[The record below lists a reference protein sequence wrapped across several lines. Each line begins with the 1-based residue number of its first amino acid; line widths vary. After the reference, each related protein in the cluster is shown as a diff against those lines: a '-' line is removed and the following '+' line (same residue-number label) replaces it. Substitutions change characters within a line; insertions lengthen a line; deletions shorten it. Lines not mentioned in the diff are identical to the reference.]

1 MFVQRA
7 YCTPNKS
14 KPKLGLQDSERC
26 LEQQGQERW
35 GRMDQRWPCA
45 WNVRTKKLLFGASS
59 AMSASAGATL
69 SPVWC
74 GCVGAVPSPKSVSIA
89 YHVPNHVSQPR
100 FGSEREVALGHCT
113 VVGGCHVRSPGPFS
127 RSYTLF
133 VSLSLARCDDCDA
146 FPGNTLSLLRSLS
159 LSLSCHS
166 VTRSLWLSLSHSPS
180 TGPLVLPGR
189 ATRCNTARE
198 SDGSIRTPHFSGELG
213 VVFPFPSFTNEMS
226 SLRAHSLRLS
236 VHRAQ
241 STSFLSTASRSRHS
255 PHLPHPLNPCSHQSL
270 HCGP

>member
-1 MFVQRA
+1 M
-7 YCTPNKS
+7 Y
-14 KPKLGLQDSERC
+14 
-26 LEQQGQERW
+26 
-35 GRMDQRWPCA
+35 
-45 WNVRTKKLLFGASS
+45 
-59 AMSASAGATL
+59 
-69 SPVWC
+69 
-74 GCVGAVPSPKSVSIA
+74 
-89 YHVPNHVSQPR
+89 HVSQPR
-100 FGSEREVALGHCT
+100 FCSEREVALGHCT

-133 VSLSLARCDDCDA
+133 VSISLARCDDCDA

-213 VVFPFPSFTNEMS
+213 VVFPFPSFNERDVLTQS
-226 SLRAHSLRLS
+226 SLTQTLCPPGAVYIFSFDSITLPTLTPSTPSSQPLFPSKPPLRSLMEWAC
-236 VHRAQ
+236 VFGDG
-241 STSFLSTASRSRHS
+241 STVTIACSRRVVAEDKVLVVCS
-255 PHLPHPLNPCSHQSL
+255 P
-270 HCGP
+270 